1 MRGAKFTASLL
12 VLGFIVL
19 AFVANAYT
27 GDTEDEVEDA
37 VSQLNDTINTLQDA
51 LDELESYQS
60 LDDEDDDELQD
71 ARKAIRNART
81 AMRSEAIGLLLASVD
96 HRKKGD
102 WEQVQGALKI
112 LAPEIFKRKSEN

>member
-1 MRGAKFTASLL
+1 MRVATCTASLI

-19 AFVANAYT
+19 AFGTNAYT
-27 GDTEDEVEDA
+27 GDTEDEIEDA
-37 VSQLNDTINTLQDA
+37 VNQLYDTINTLQDA

-71 ARKAIRNART
+71 ARRAVRNART

-102 WEQVQGALKI
+102 WERVQSALKI
-112 LAPEIFKRKSEN
+112 LAPEIFKKKNEN